1 MNSSSPFGF
10 ASPLGPL
17 HFSHPSRM
25 TSFVLPLPSSSS
37 SSSSPPSRGGPSS
50 RIRSFFVRSSTEDGG
65 TIKSKP
71 SSVMTKKKNESDKL
85 EVEIV
90 ECEGSTFT
98 LLKPHETENPSS
110 PPPSYRNAIEEDLY
124 CQDVTVEEEER
135 NRIVAQDQ
143 RMSAALKSFGL

>member
-1 MNSSSPFGF
+1 MNSRSPFGF

-25 TSFVLPLPSSSS
+25 TSFVVPLPSPSSL
-37 SSSSPPSRGGPSS
+37 SPPSRGGTSS
-50 RIRSFFVRSSTEDGG
+50 RIRSFFLLRSSIEEGG
-65 TIKSKP
+65 TIKSKL
-71 SSVMTKKKNESDKL
+71 SSVTGKKNESDKL

-98 LLKPHETENPSS
+98 SSVEPQEIGTPSF
-110 PPPSYRNAIEEDLY
+110 PPPSYRNAIEEEDLY

-135 NRIVAQDQ
+135 NRIVGQD
-143 RMSAALKSFGL
+143 RKMSDALKTWGF